1 MRFSELPKYKQDAIK
16 AKRAANPN
24 SNVLQNFSALD
35 VAATA
40 FVVAMFVIIIALVVL
55 A

>member
-1 MRFSELPKYKQDAIK
+1 MRFSELPKYKQDVIK

-24 SNVLQNFSALD
+24 SNVLNDFGALE
-35 VAATA
+35 VATTA
-40 FVVAMFVIIIALVVL
+40 FVVAMLVIIIAMVVL